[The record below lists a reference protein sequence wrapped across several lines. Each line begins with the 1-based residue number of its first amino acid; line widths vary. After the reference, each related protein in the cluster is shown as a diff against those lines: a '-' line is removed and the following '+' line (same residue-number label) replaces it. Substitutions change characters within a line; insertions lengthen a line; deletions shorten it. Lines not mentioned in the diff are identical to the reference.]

1 MIDLQKIDGKI
12 GVAVSGGMDS
22 MALLNAYLAINQ
34 DIAVINIE
42 HGIRGESSLRDSDFV
57 REFCKKH
64 NIELLQFFVDVPN
77 SLHAGE
83 SIETGARRIR
93 YEIFDKLIFDG
104 KVQKIALAHHADDNA
119 ETILMRVFR
128 GTGIHGLS
136 GIQERENY
144 LRPLLKYSRDDIVE
158 YVTKNNIPF
167 VTDETNLT
175 SDYTRNYIRNEIMPL
190 VKTKYPSVIES
201 ITRLSDN
208 AKEVDE
214 YLSTLVLPVESTE
227 DGYIIKNLFRVPN
240 IVQKYTIMDIVKK
253 LGHLQ
258 DFETRHILSVLELKD
273 KPNNTV
279 INLPFNMLALK
290 VNNDLI
296 IEYANNEIF
305 EETVFDINSSYVYGG
320 YRYSFCKGNSIKIGS
335 TFALNYLPKGAV
347 IRTRKDGDVFKRVN
361 GKTKLLSDFLN
372 DKKLTKI
379 QKDKLLV
386 IAKDNTVF
394 AILGL
399 ETADSVKV
407 QNLEKDIIIHIQ
419 RERIL

>member
-57 REFCKKH
+57 RDFCKKH

-144 LRPLLKYSRDDIVE
+144 LRPLLKYSRNDIVE

-201 ITRLSDN
+201 ITRLADN

-214 YLSTLVLPVESTE
+214 YLSSLVLPVENTE
-227 DGYIIKNLFRVPN
+227 DGYIIKNLFGVPN

-320 YRYSFCKGNSIKIGS
+320 YRYSFCKGNSIKVGS
-335 TFALNYLPKGAV
+335 TFALDYLPQGAV
-347 IRTRKDGDVFKRVN
+347 IRTRRDGDVFKRVN

-407 QNLEKDIIIHIQ
+407 QNLEKNIIIHIQ

>member
-57 REFCKKH
+57 RDFCKKH

-144 LRPLLKYSRDDIVE
+144 LRPLLKYSRNDIVE

-201 ITRLSDN
+201 ITRLADN

-214 YLSTLVLPVESTE
+214 YLSSLVLPVENTE
-227 DGYIIKNLFRVPN
+227 DGYIIKNLFGVPN

-320 YRYSFCKGNSIKIGS
+320 YRYSFCKGNSIKVGS
-335 TFALNYLPKGAV
+335 TFALDYLPQGAV

-386 IAKDNTVF
+386 IAKENTVF

-407 QNLEKDIIIHIQ
+407 QNLEKNIIIHIQ

>member
-57 REFCKKH
+57 RDFCKKH

-77 SLHAGE
+77 SLHIGE

-144 LRPLLKYSRDDIVE
+144 LRPLLKYSRNNIVE

-201 ITRLSDN
+201 ITRLADN

-227 DGYIIKNLFRVPN
+227 DGYIIKNLFGVPN
-240 IVQKYTIMDIVKK
+240 IIQKYTIMDIVKK

-296 IEYANNEIF
+296 IEYANNEVF

-320 YRYSFCKGNSIKIGS
+320 YRYSFCKGDSIKVGS
-335 TFALNYLPKGAV
+335 TFALDYLPQGAV

>member
-57 REFCKKH
+57 RDFCKKH
-64 NIELLQFFVDVPN
+64 NIELLQFFIDVPN

-144 LRPLLKYSRDDIVE
+144 LRPLLKYSRNDIVE

-201 ITRLSDN
+201 ITRLADN

-227 DGYIIKNLFRVPN
+227 DGYIIKNLFGVPN
-240 IVQKYTIMDIVKK
+240 IIQKYTIMDIVKK

-279 INLPFNMLALK
+279 INLPFCMLALK

-296 IEYANNEIF
+296 IEYANSEVF

-320 YRYSFCKGNSIKIGS
+320 YRYSFCKGDSIKVGS
-335 TFALNYLPKGAV
+335 TFALDYLPQGAV

-379 QKDKLLV
+379 QKNKLLV

-394 AILGL
+394 TILGL

>member
-57 REFCKKH
+57 RDFCKKH

-77 SLHAGE
+77 SLHTGE

-144 LRPLLKYSRDDIVE
+144 LRPLLKYSRNNIVE

-201 ITRLSDN
+201 ITRLADN

-214 YLSTLVLPVESTE
+214 YLSSLVLPVESTE
-227 DGYIIKNLFRVPN
+227 DGYIIKNLFGVPN
-240 IVQKYTIMDIVKK
+240 IIQKYTIMDIVKK

-290 VNNDLI
+290 VNSDLI

-320 YRYSFCKGNSIKIGS
+320 YRYSFCKSNSIKVGS
-335 TFALNYLPKGAV
+335 TFALDYLPQGAV

-386 IAKDNTVF
+386 IAKENTVF
-394 AILGL
+394 AILGI

>member
-57 REFCKKH
+57 RDFCKKH

-77 SLHAGE
+77 SLHTGE

-144 LRPLLKYSRDDIVE
+144 LRPLLKYSRNDIVE

-201 ITRLSDN
+201 ITRLADN

-214 YLSTLVLPVESTE
+214 YLSSLVLPVESTE
-227 DGYIIKNLFRVPN
+227 DGYIIKNLFGVPN
-240 IVQKYTIMDIVKK
+240 IIQKYTIMDIVKK

-290 VNNDLI
+290 VNSDLI
-296 IEYANNEIF
+296 IEYANNEVF
-305 EETVFDINSSYVYGG
+305 KETVFDINSSYVYGG
-320 YRYSFCKGNSIKIGS
+320 YRYSFCKSNSIKVGS
-335 TFALNYLPKGAV
+335 TFALDYLPQGAV

>member
-42 HGIRGESSLRDSDFV
+42 HGIRGKSSLRDSNFV
-57 REFCKKH
+57 RDFCKKH

-119 ETILMRVFR
+119 ETVLMRVFR

-144 LRPLLKYSRDDIVE
+144 LRPLLKYSRNDIVE

-201 ITRLSDN
+201 ITRLADN

-214 YLSTLVLPVESTE
+214 YLSSLVLPVESTE
-227 DGYIIKNLFRVPN
+227 DGYIIKNLFGVPN
-240 IVQKYTIMDIVKK
+240 IIQKYTIMDIVKK

-290 VNNDLI
+290 VNDDLI
-296 IEYANNEIF
+296 IEYANNEVF

-320 YRYSFCKGNSIKIGS
+320 YRYSFCKGDSIKVGS
-335 TFALNYLPKGAV
+335 TFALDYLPQGAV

>member
-57 REFCKKH
+57 RDFCKKH

-144 LRPLLKYSRDDIVE
+144 LRPLLKYSRNDIVE

-201 ITRLSDN
+201 ITRLADN

-214 YLSTLVLPVESTE
+214 YLSSLVLPVENTE
-227 DGYIIKNLFRVPN
+227 DGYIIKNLFGVPN

-320 YRYSFCKGNSIKIGS
+320 YRYSFCKGNSIKVGS
-335 TFALNYLPKGAV
+335 TFALDYLPQGAV

-407 QNLEKDIIIHIQ
+407 QNLEKNIIIHIQ

>member
-57 REFCKKH
+57 RDFCKKH

-104 KVQKIALAHHADDNA
+104 KVQKIALAHHADDNV
-119 ETILMRVFR
+119 ETVLMRVFR

-144 LRPLLKYSRDDIVE
+144 LRPLLKYSRNDIVE
-158 YVTKNNIPF
+158 YVAKNNIPF

-201 ITRLSDN
+201 ITRLADN

-214 YLSTLVLPVESTE
+214 YLSSLVLPVESTE
-227 DGYIIKNLFRVPN
+227 DGYIIKNLFGVPN
-240 IVQKYTIMDIVKK
+240 IIQKYTIMDIVKK

-296 IEYANNEIF
+296 IEYANNEVF

-320 YRYSFCKGNSIKIGS
+320 CRYSFCKGNSIKIGS
-335 TFALNYLPKGAV
+335 TFALDYLPQGAV